1 MKKIVVLV
9 IVVLL
14 VAFAIRMS
22 EAGMNL
28 NIAALDPQTFVVT
41 DGRAIF
47 LLEIEDGKVILKDSV
62 LVYSVHD
69 REVLQVDADKS
80 VFKRLRME
88 KALR

>member
-1 MKKIVVLV
+1 MKNIVVLV

-22 EAGMNL
+22 EAGVNL

-47 LLEIEDGKVILKDSV
+47 LLKIEDGKFILQDSA
-62 LVYSVHD
+62 LVYSIHD
-69 REVLQVDADKS
+69 REVPQDEVDKS